1 MKRRISGSFRVAI
14 WQHYRK
20 EQVLTT
26 SLAFWHQSEEAASLK
41 RMGRLPPTHI
51 DAAAAVGR
59 RIRQARDAAGLSLRA
74 LSFPGCTPSFLS
86 RVESG
91 ERVPSQPVIDELARR
106 LGVDSD
112 QLTGVP
118 AGRAIPAWRLSGM
131 DLAARLADETAL
143 SQAEEVLVEARE
155 LGDQHAVGRALETL
169 GHIALGERR
178 DDAAASLFEQAREQ
192 DELINPRE
200 RPALFQALG
209 RAYAGAGDLGH
220 AIAVLQAA
228 FDDARTEPP
237 DVPLM
242 VRFGSYLANAYT
254 DNGHFGEAER
264 VLGELLRY
272 ERQMTD
278 RLSLVR
284 MDFALA
290 RTYAEEGRTAL
301 AERYSRRL
309 LGRLES
315 TEEQETLGRA
325 HLLLAEILL
334 DRDDSATAER
344 HLEEAQRLMGP
355 TVAPPEQALITLE
368 RARRALQQASPDEAE
383 QLARQAITETEATEP
398 GIAGS
403 AYTILAQI
411 ALDHGDLHEARMLCT
426 SAIDLIQT
434 TIATRHAK
442 NTYDLLSRIEEAA
455 GDLPAALAA
464 ARRAAELT
472 TTAEIYDR

>member
-1 MKRRISGSFRVAI
+1 
-14 WQHYRK
+14 
-20 EQVLTT
+20 
-26 SLAFWHQSEEAASLK
+26 
-41 RMGRLPPTHI
+41 
-51 DAAAAVGR
+51 
-59 RIRQARDAAGLSLRA
+59 
-74 LSFPGCTPSFLS
+74 
-86 RVESG
+86 VESG

-118 AGRAIPAWRLSGM
+118 AGRAIPAWRLS
-131 DLAARLADETAL
+131 DETAAG
-143 SQAEEVLVEARE
+143 QAEEVLSEARA

-178 DDAAASLFEQAREQ
+178 DDAAASLLEGAREQ

-209 RAYAGAGDLGH
+209 RAYAGAGDVGH

-272 ERQMTD
+272 EQQMTD

-309 LGRLES
+309 LGPAREHRGARN
-315 TEEQETLGRA
+315 TRPRTP
-325 HLLLAEILL
+325 
-334 DRDDSATAER
+334 AT
-344 HLEEAQRLMGP
+344 G
-355 TVAPPEQALITLE
+355 
-368 RARRALQQASPDEAE
+368 
-383 QLARQAITETEATEP
+383 
-398 GIAGS
+398 
-403 AYTILAQI
+403 
-411 ALDHGDLHEARMLCT
+411 
-426 SAIDLIQT
+426 
-434 TIATRHAK
+434 
-442 NTYDLLSRIEEAA
+442 
-455 GDLPAALAA
+455 
-464 ARRAAELT
+464 
-472 TTAEIYDR
+472 